1 MIDIKAEGGKLLLYY
16 TSEAPPF
23 NWVREKLDE
32 RDSVVIA
39 KTFHFTKDDLLS
51 EGLNEDEEEVD
62 EYEQT
67 SSFILATDANE
78 YYQIKATILGTRS
91 DVFLSK
97 ELHVRKE
104 TFIAT
109 RGISIFSKIDQLV
122 NEPIVIGGSRDNAV
136 PLSDFKNLLK
146 TFPTTTELEHYAHSR
161 ISLILKEYLVT
172 MTDAQKKLNDYLKKK
187 QFIKSTPELPELY
200 EYEAQKY
207 EYIRGRIKEMLQ
219 HSEAYSE
226 NDWQEM
232 MLKFILLIFPK
243 YVAVLKNV
251 NIKDHYSKSHRI
263 TDRYIDLALV
273 DTNGNVDIIEI
284 KKPYESSLLSSNKY
298 RDNFTP
304 KKELSGTIM
313 QAEKYLFHLNK
324 WGVEGEK
331 KIGAK
336 HAAQLPSGMKI
347 KITNPKAIV
356 IVGRSTGFSKDQNFD
371 FEIMKRKYANILD
384 IITYDDLLN
393 RLKNI
398 IEKLRKSVPH
408 E

>member
-1 MIDIKAEGGKLLLYY
+1 MIDIKAEDGKLLLYY
-16 TSEAPPF
+16 TSEAPPYD
-23 NWVREKLDE
+23 WVRKELDE
-32 RDSVVIA
+32 HGSVVIA
-39 KTFHFTKDDLLS
+39 KTFHFTKYDLLD
-51 EGLNEDEEEVD
+51 EELNEDEEDANEF
-62 EYEQT
+62 EQT
-67 SSFILATDANE
+67 STFILATDANE
-78 YYQIKATILGTRS
+78 YYKIKAAILRTDS

-97 ELHVRKE
+97 KLHVRKE
-104 TFIAT
+104 MFIAP
-109 RGISIFSKIDQLV
+109 RGISIFSKIDRLV
-122 NEPIVIGGSRDNAV
+122 QEPIVIGGSSDNAI
-136 PLSDFKNLLK
+136 PISDFKKLLK
-146 TFPTTTELEHYAHSR
+146 TFPTTTELDHYAHSR
-161 ISLILKEYLVT
+161 ISLILKEYLMT

-187 QFIKSTPELPELY
+187 NFIKSTLEIPALY

-207 EYIRGRIKEMLQ
+207 EYISDRIKEMLKN
-219 HSEAYSE
+219 SEAYSE

-243 YVAVLKNV
+243 YIAVLKNV
-251 NIKDHYSKSHRI
+251 NIKDHYSKSDRI
-263 TDRYIDLALV
+263 TDRYIDLALI
-273 DTNGNVDIIEI
+273 DANGNLDVIEI
-284 KKPYESSLLSSNKY
+284 KKPFESSLLSNNKY
-298 RDNFTP
+298 RDNYTP

-331 KIGAK
+331 KISAK

-356 IVGRSTGFSKDQNFD
+356 IVGRSKDFSKDQNFD

-398 IEKLRKSVPH
+398 IEKFRKFSSL
-408 E
+408 